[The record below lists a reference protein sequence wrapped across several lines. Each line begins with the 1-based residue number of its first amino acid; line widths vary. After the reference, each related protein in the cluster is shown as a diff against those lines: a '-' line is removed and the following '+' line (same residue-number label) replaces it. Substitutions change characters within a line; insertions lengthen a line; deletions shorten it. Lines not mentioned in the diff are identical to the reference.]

1 VSYKCS
7 GVEVEEVA
15 ESMDCPCPH
24 VEVTEEKTD
33 KDESYIPCPYQ
44 AKHLSDTRFLRQCD
58 TCRALVFKYV
68 HFLVRN
74 AK

>member
-44 AKHLSDTRFLRQCD
+44 AK
-58 TCRALVFKYV
+58 
-68 HFLVRN
+68 
-74 AK
+74 